1 MKYFEGFPHTLDYG
15 LYFFGPDG
23 AYQKYVA
30 GQANPYCLE
39 HRKTLIYVHGWEA
52 DRIEHSFRETF
63 HWSSNEPR
71 FGLDLDLAPPWLDR
85 NWNVGIFYWDQ
96 FSDEPWLP
104 DAEAKIWNAQGP
116 RSMRY
121 RVASGDFQASSVR
134 GSASELLAAQLLSLP
149 EGMELR
155 LAGHSLGSPLVIAA
169 AEEMLKRRPEA
180 FGIRRIALLD
190 PYWSRQ
196 MPLLNPQDYL
206 PLKTTAEESLERA
219 QKLADRQVL
228 FEIYYSC
235 PVLTQ
240 LPLLADDSPARH
252 LLSSQMAVMVC
263 YDASFAELDLEAQH
277 LLAPCLYLH
286 SMRFAAGPVPS
297 ARSSTAQLR
306 SSLGRCF

>member
-1 MKYFEGFPHTLDYG
+1 MSERLMNGENRFYLNEYPDDGEAMRSNSFVSQMG
-15 LYFFGPDG
+15 LIRFR
-23 AYQKYVA
+23 
-30 GQANPYCLE
+30 N
-39 HRKTLIYVHGWEA
+39 R
-52 DRIEHSFRETF
+52 RIITRID
-63 HWSSNEPR
+63 WR
-71 FGLDLDLAPPWLDR
+71 L
-85 NWNVGIFYWDQ
+85 
-96 FSDEPWLP
+96 
-104 DAEAKIWNAQGP
+104 DAEDQQNRITNLYMNLRG
-116 RSMRY
+116 
-121 RVASGDFQASSVR
+121 VSSVR

-149 EGMELR
+149 EGMDLR

-169 AEEMLKRRPEA
+169 AEQVLKRRPEA

-219 QKLADRQVL
+219 QKLAKRDVL

-240 LPLLADDSPARH
+240 LPLLADDSPARA
-252 LLSSQMAVMVC
+252 LLSSEMAVMVC
-263 YDASFAELDLEAQH
+263 YDASFAELDFEAQH

-306 SSLGRCF
+306 SCLGRCF